1 MREGDMQ
8 DVHLRLFCERLKR
21 VLAGKEGALPL
32 PDSTNLTPLFKNL
45 LTETEIITTLLGNYE
60 GDMARHLIQ
69 LIGYEFDEDELP
81 LPFRQFLDVDES
93 DEDVKRL
100 DILENLVDINH
111 FVHES
116 EEAIDTFFINIMQQ
130 QNSESE
136 STTCKALLIG
146 LHGKIIA
153 IRNQMQ
159 QLPPRYND
167 FDISEQ
173 SDKLIRLLIERQH
186 QLDIKEF
193 ERGREELFD
202 LLIEGHPRLAVVA
215 ILDSSAFDKLLLL
228 QILTIIITSS
238 SILTVMLGSGFLYST
253 ILAR

>member
-1 MREGDMQ
+1 
-8 DVHLRLFCERLKR
+8 
-21 VLAGKEGALPL
+21 
-32 PDSTNLTPLFKNL
+32 
-45 LTETEIITTLLGNYE
+45 
-60 GDMARHLIQ
+60 
-69 LIGYEFDEDELP
+69 
-81 LPFRQFLDVDES
+81 
-93 DEDVKRL
+93 
-100 DILENLVDINH
+100 
-111 FVHES
+111 
-116 EEAIDTFFINIMQQ
+116 MQQ

-238 SILTVMLGSGFLYST
+238 SILTVMLGEIWDDLEEVLPDNQNGSRVLIMVTAPELLAPLEMENGET
-253 ILAR
+253 IRPDSVLIGGPMIRLKHES